1 MLDIPNVK
9 LARAFFAFSNISLV
23 YPFLSAARCWWWSWI
38 RGRVEI
44 QGVPTKK
51 KVMMFG
57 CRRPFEISQE
67 QELRTSFVGNIPNP
81 EIFIFAATTQTTTK
95 TKTTTTTTTIIYHS
109 IGSHY
114 FYPTVIFS
122 TPSAAAPDKH

>member
-23 YPFLSAARCWWWSWI
+23 YPFLSAARWWWWSWI

-81 EIFIFAATTQTTTK
+81 EIFIFAATTQTT
-95 TKTTTTTTTIIYHS
+95 KTTTTTTAALEATIFILRLS
-109 IGSHY
+109 LVPLQLQRLI
-114 FYPTVIFS
+114 S
-122 TPSAAAPDKH
+122 TS